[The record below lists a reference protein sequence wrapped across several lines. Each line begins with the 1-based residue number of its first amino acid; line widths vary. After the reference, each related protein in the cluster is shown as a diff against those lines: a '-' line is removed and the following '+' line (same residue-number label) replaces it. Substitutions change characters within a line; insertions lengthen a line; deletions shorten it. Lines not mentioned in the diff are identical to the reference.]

1 MEFIQTELKDAWLIK
16 PKVFRDERG
25 FFLESY
31 SKKVFQEKG
40 IDCDFIQDNHS
51 LSVAK
56 GVLRGVHFQREPM
69 AQAKLVRVIR
79 GKVFDA
85 IVDLRPDSPTFGRWQ
100 GFELSAENF
109 LLLFVPRGFGH
120 GFCTLEENTEFVYK
134 VDNYYSP
141 EHDSGIVWN
150 DPDLKIDWPVEN
162 PILSEKDKNLGS
174 FKEFSQAKNL

>member
-1 MEFIQTELKDAWLIK
+1 MEFIQTELKDALLIK

-31 SKKVFQEKG
+31 SKKVFQENG
-40 IDCDFIQDNHS
+40 VDCDFIQDNHS

-56 GVLRGVHFQREPM
+56 GVLRGVHFQNNPM
-69 AQAKLVRVIR
+69 AQAKLVRVVR

-85 IVDLRPDSPTFGRWQ
+85 IVDLRPESPTFGRWQ

-109 LLLFVPRGFGH
+109 LMLFVPRGFGH

-150 DPDLKIDWPVEN
+150 DPDLKIAWPIEN
-162 PILSEKDKNLGS
+162 PVLSEKDKNLGS
-174 FKEFSQAKNL
+174 FKDLSQARNL

>member
-16 PKVFRDERG
+16 PKVFRDDRG

-56 GVLRGVHFQREPM
+56 GVLRGVHFQRGPM

-85 IVDLRPDSPTFGRWQ
+85 IVDLRPESPTFGHWQ

-150 DPDLKIDWPVEN
+150 DPDLKIAWPVEN
-162 PILSEKDKNLGS
+162 PVLSEKDRNLGS
-174 FKEFSQAKNL
+174 FKDFSQARNL

>member
-1 MEFIQTELKDAWLIK
+1 MEFIQTELKDALLIK

-31 SKKVFQEKG
+31 SKKVFQENG
-40 IDCDFIQDNHS
+40 VDCDFIQDNHS

-56 GVLRGVHFQREPM
+56 GVLRGVHFQNNPM
-69 AQAKLVRVIR
+69 AQAKLVRVVR

-85 IVDLRPDSPTFGRWQ
+85 IVDLRPESPTFGRWQ

-109 LLLFVPRGFGH
+109 LMLFVPRGFGH

-150 DPDLKIDWPVEN
+150 DPDLKIAWPIEN
-162 PILSEKDKNLGS
+162 PVLSEKDKNLGS
-174 FKEFSQAKNL
+174 FKDLS